1 MDKHQ
6 QFWHSINFNPYNKAH
21 FYGFIY
27 AQVMFFQ
34 QFYDVADHHGFV
46 YKPTTVKT
54 GNVAW
59 SSKKDLTHSS
69 QYHLVN
75 IPQNEN
81 YILSLT
87 ANELQ
92 MQAKKSTTKFL
103 SNPTSMH
110 VGQITNCI
118 SLLQEQ
124 KMYETMASFMK
135 WPNSSVNKMLHC

>member
-1 MDKHQ
+1 
-6 QFWHSINFNPYNKAH
+6 
-21 FYGFIY
+21 
-27 AQVMFFQ
+27 
-34 QFYDVADHHGFV
+34 
-46 YKPTTVKT
+46 
-54 GNVAW
+54 
-59 SSKKDLTHSS
+59 
-69 QYHLVN
+69 VN

-135 WPNSSVNKMLHC
+135 